1 MTQHQHATAASPS
14 SSGREPD
21 NITENPEK
29 KEGRTNIH
37 ALEFRKEPLNKPKPV
52 LLTEKIQQHP
62 WFKLARKHL
71 LQRQAGRWFA
81 LMVLMPWLA
90 CAVYFVGF
98 ASDRFVSEASF
109 MVEKNDGGQSAAGF
123 SLLGITPQT
132 GNDQRILETF
142 IQSPDMLN
150 YLEQQL
156 NLRQHYIEQPD
167 WLSSLGPEASYED
180 FLAYYREHLMVQFN
194 SENGMLNLEV
204 QGFTP
209 DYTQQLAQQILGRS
223 EAFVNEISH
232 ALANEQQAFVQKE
245 VVLAEQ
251 RLKAITAELLAFQSA
266 NGLLSATDQGAALS
280 GILNELQGELVRSQT
295 ELQTLSSYLNGNSSK
310 IVTLKQRI
318 NALETQLTKEKLRL
332 ASSDGN
338 GLSDLVAKQA
348 ELQLDINLATQA
360 YSATLIALEKAR
372 TEASRK
378 IKQLVVVSSPQLAE
392 DARYPNVGY
401 NLTNILLMLLMIFA
415 LVRMIR
421 ATVREHQD

>member
-1 MTQHQHATAASPS
+1 MTQHLHTAAESPS
-14 SSGREPD
+14 SSGRETD
-21 NITENPEK
+21 NALEKTE
-29 KEGRTNIH
+29 KEGRKNIH
-37 ALEFRKEPLNKPKPV
+37 ALEFRKEPLTNPKPV
-52 LLTEKIQQHP
+52 LLSEKIQQHP

-71 LQRQAGRWFA
+71 LQRQVGRWFA

-156 NLRQHYIEQPD
+156 NLRQHYVDQPD
-167 WLSSLGPEASYED
+167 WLSSLSPDASYED
-180 FLAYYREHLMVQFN
+180 LLAYYREHLMVQFN

-209 DYTQQLAQQILGRS
+209 NYTQQLAQQILGRS

-251 RLKAITAELLAFQSA
+251 RLKAITVELLAFQSA
-266 NGLLSATDQGAALS
+266 NGLLSATEQGAALS
-280 GILNELQGELVRSQT
+280 GILNELQGELVRSRT

-318 NALETQLTKEKLRL
+318 NALETQLTKEKGRL
-332 ASSDGN
+332 ASSDGS

-348 ELQLDINLATQA
+348 ELQLDLNLATQA
-360 YSATLIALEKAR
+360 YTATLMALEKAR

-392 DARYPNVGY
+392 DARYPSVGY
-401 NLTNILLMLLMIFA
+401 NLTNILLILLMIFA